1 MLNKDLMHECILS
14 PRPECV
20 SLFHNTSHWVPEVSW
35 YCLRL
40 LWQSL
45 VQPQTT
51 PLNVD
56 GPAPLNPR
64 SMTPWVGPLWKISRG
79 SFNSSF
85 ALPHKWLFPFPGFTK
100 NSDWSWW
107 KGHWGS
113 GRNLVRNYCLFHAS
127 CHQSGPAISFH
138 DLWRNLW
145 NASVSGQG
153 GESDSP
159 IIQDMHKHFVL

>member
-1 MLNKDLMHECILS
+1 MHECILS
-14 PRPECV
+14 PRLECV
-20 SLFHNTSHWVPEVSW
+20 SHIPQYFTLGSW
-35 YCLRL
+35 GL
-40 LWQSL
+40 LVLLETPVQSL
-45 VQPQTT
+45 VKPQTT
-51 PLNVD
+51 ALNVD
-56 GPAPLNPR
+56 GPAPLNPS
-64 SMTPWVGPLWKISRG
+64 SMIPWVGPLWRISRG

-85 ALPHKWLFPFPGFTK
+85 ALPHKWFFTLFPFPGVTK

-127 CHQSGPAISFH
+127 CHQSEPAISFH

-145 NASVSGQG
+145 NASVFGKD

-159 IIQDMHKHFVL
+159 IIQDMHKHFVLQ